1 VKKQAMAKQAVE
13 KQAMKTQAVARVA
26 VVWGRSARWAA
37 TRWAWAALGLAAAGL
52 ATAAAASVPTPAAPR
67 PLAEPAAAR
76 VPQASLDSQ
85 VRACTVCH
93 GRQGQAS
100 SHGYLP
106 RIAGKPAGYL
116 YNQLTSFRDGGRHYP
131 LMRHLLE
138 NLTDDYLREI
148 AGHFSAL
155 ELPYPPPQVAGAP
168 ATELTKGR
176 TLVMHG
182 DPARGLPACASC
194 HGDALTGVMP
204 ATPGLLG
211 LPRDYLNAQLGAW
224 KTSQRRAA
232 APDCMADI
240 AARLEP
246 QDIAAVSTW
255 LASQPLPANPRAT
268 APPTRKPPVACGS
281 VPAGSP
287 NRVATAGTA
296 TAGATPMSAAPGT
309 PFTPPALRRGEYLA
323 RAGNCAGCHTV
334 PGGRPFAGG
343 RPIDTPF
350 GIVHSSNL
358 TPDPA
363 TGIGQWSADDFWLAM
378 HEGRS
383 RGGRLLY
390 PAFPYPNYTRIS
402 REDSDAILAYLR
414 SQPAVQR
421 SNQAHDLRFPF
432 NTQWALAAWR
442 MLFFEPGARAP
453 DPARSAQWNR
463 GAYLVQGLG
472 HCDACHAPRNP
483 LGATR
488 GADELR
494 GGPVPGSL
502 WHAPSLGA
510 PQDLAANRHRDDLVR
525 LLRTGQSGGAAV
537 QGPMAEVVYRSTQ
550 YLDDADLAAVA
561 AYLQTLPRQDRPATV
576 VRDPEVPS
584 GRGPTLYRQ
593 HCADCH
599 GDRGEGVTGAYPA
612 LAGNRRVTAASPQN
626 LIAVVLAG
634 GFAPATAA
642 NPRPHGMPPFSH
654 LLDDDAVAAVVSHI
668 RGAWGNAASPVGM
681 TQVRNLRQGR

>member
-1 VKKQAMAKQAVE
+1 ME
-13 KQAMKTQAVARVA
+13 KPAAAREA

-52 ATAAAASVPTPAAPR
+52 ATAATVGVPTPAAPR
-67 PLAEPAAAR
+67 PLAEPTGAR
-76 VPQASLDSQ
+76 VSQTRLDSQ
-85 VRACTVCH
+85 LRACTVCH

-100 SHGYLP
+100 NHGYLP

-131 LMRHLLE
+131 LMRDLLE

-148 AGHFSAL
+148 AGHFAAL
-155 ELPYPPPQVAGAP
+155 DLPHPPPQVSGAP
-168 ATELTKGR
+168 AVVLAKGR
-176 TLVMHG
+176 TLALQG
-182 DPARGLPACASC
+182 DAARGLPACASC

-224 KTSQRRAA
+224 KTGQRRAA

-246 QDIAAVSTW
+246 QDIGAVSTW
-255 LASQPLPANPRAT
+255 LASQPLPANPRAVAQPART
-268 APPTRKPPVACGS
+268 PPVACGS
-281 VPAGSP
+281 VPSGSRD
-287 NRVATAGTA
+287 NAATAVKETTGKA
-296 TAGATPMSAAPGT
+296 TAGATPTRTAPIAPPTPSAQ
-309 PFTPPALRRGEYLA
+309 RRGEYLA

-334 PGGRPFAGG
+334 PGGQAFAGG
-343 RPIDTPF
+343 RAIDTPF
-350 GIVHSSNL
+350 GIVRSSNL

-363 TGIGQWSADDFWLAM
+363 TGIGSWSADDFWLAM

-414 SQPAVQR
+414 SQPPVQR
-421 SNQAHDLRFPF
+421 PNQRHDLRFPF
-432 NTQWALAAWR
+432 NTQWALAVWR
-442 MLFFEPGARAP
+442 MLFFQPAARTD
-453 DPARSAQWNR
+453 DPTRSAQWNR
-463 GAYLVQGLG
+463 GAYLVHGLG
-472 HCDACHAPRNP
+472 HCDACHAPRNA

-488 GADELR
+488 RADELG
-494 GGPVPGSL
+494 GGPVPGSAWYAPAL
-502 WHAPSLGA
+502 GVPHGLDAERHAD
-510 PQDLAANRHRDDLVR
+510 DLAR
-525 LLRTGQSGGAAV
+525 LLRTGQSGGGAV
-537 QGPMAEVVYRSTQ
+537 LGPMAQVVYRSTQ

-561 AYLQTLPRQDRPATV
+561 SYLKTLPRQERADTVDRERAAP
-576 VRDPEVPS
+576 PS
-584 GRGPTLYRQ
+584 RAANLYRQ

-599 GDRGEGVTGAYPA
+599 GERGEGVAGAYPA

-634 GFAPATAA
+634 GFGPATAA
-642 NPRPHGMPPFSH
+642 HPRPHGMPPFSH
-654 LLDDDAVAAVVSHI
+654 VLDDEGVAAVVSHI
-668 RGAWGNAASPVGM
+668 RGAWGNAASPVGL
-681 TQVRNLRQGR
+681 TQVRNLRASR